1 VLPSAIEVPQSGQK
15 AMAKD
20 KLVAPRTR
28 RYLRLKMT
36 TATTATTAT
45 PQAPGVSHV
54 EASNSAP
61 ATYRAA
67 AGRVIVALWLAAIVY
82 AVVLSFLL
90 FRSSGGRFEFRT
102 AVVEQVV
109 FLLLWGIATPAIIW
123 SADRLP
129 IDRVRWRTR
138 LPAHAAIAVAF
149 VVALNVVAPTIVWLM
164 TGRVSPLA
172 TVWQHG
178 LASLAN
184 VGHLAL
190 IVYAFILGAG
200 HYLHTLDVRRAEQL
214 RAERLRADLAAA
226 QLRALTLQLQ
236 PHFLFNALNAVG
248 ALIITERNREAFEVV
263 GRLGELLRALL
274 AIEHREV
281 VDLREELELL
291 ESYVGI
297 EQARLGDRLRV
308 RWDVAPDVASAQ
320 VPPMLLQPLVENA
333 IRHGVSRVP
342 AGGSLTITARRRDG
356 RLSLDVC
363 DDGPGPSG
371 ARAPDAAGSGVGLE
385 NTRRRLAHLYGD
397 DSRLELLRDGDRTRL
412 HIELPFH
419 VRANPP
425 VFPGGAAA

>member
-1 VLPSAIEVPQSGQK
+1 
-15 AMAKD
+15 
-20 KLVAPRTR
+20 
-28 RYLRLKMT
+28 MT
-36 TATTATTAT
+36 TPTAID
-45 PQAPGVSHV
+45 
-54 EASNSAP
+54 ASRSAP
-61 ATYRAA
+61 ASYRAA

-82 AVVLSFLL
+82 AVVLSFVL

-129 IDRVRWRTR
+129 IDRTRWRTR
-138 LPAHAAIAVAF
+138 LAVHAAIAVTF
-149 VVALNVVAPTIVWLM
+149 VVALNIVAPTIVWLM
-164 TGRVSPLA
+164 TGRASPLA
-172 TVWQHG
+172 AVWRHG
-178 LASLAN
+178 IASLAN

-248 ALIITERNREAFEVV
+248 ALIITERNKEAFEVV
-263 GRLGELLRALL
+263 GRLGELFRALL
-274 AIEHREV
+274 AIEHRAE

-297 EQARLGDRLRV
+297 EQARLGERLRV
-308 RWDVAPDVASAQ
+308 QWDVAPDVASAQ

-363 DDGPGPSG
+363 DDGPGPSS
-371 ARAPDAAGSGVGLE
+371 ARALDTSGTGLGLE
-385 NTRRRLAHLYGD
+385 NTRRRLAHLYGH
-397 DSRLELLRDGDRTRL
+397 DSRLELLRDGDWTRL

-419 VRANPP
+419 VRVNPP
-425 VFPGGAAA
+425 VLPGGAAA